1 MLGGFSNAQ
10 GRLNVA
16 ISMTDAVTPKRILV
30 VEDDLLNRLF
40 FCDVLKDAGFS
51 VEPVADER
59 EALARTEQF
68 RPDLIVMDIH
78 MPHISGVDIIKSLK
92 ADPAL
97 QGIPVLAV
105 TGYVGKGEEAQVRDA
120 GAGGY
125 LPKPVSIA
133 PFVAAVNRLIEPEPV

>member
-1 MLGGFSNAQ
+1 MAE
-10 GRLNVA
+10 RKH
-16 ISMTDAVTPKRILV
+16 PKRVLV
-30 VEDDLLNRLF
+30 VEDDFLNRLF
-40 FCDVLKDAGFS
+40 FCDVLKEEGFE

-59 EALARTEQF
+59 EALARTEEF

-92 ADPAL
+92 ANPSLAE
-97 QGIPVLAV
+97 IPVLAV

-133 PFVAAVNRLIEPEPV
+133 PFVAAVNELIAPATA

>member
-1 MLGGFSNAQ
+1 M
-10 GRLNVA
+10 VA
-16 ISMTDAVTPKRILV
+16 RNPRKRVLV
-30 VEDDLLNRLF
+30 VEDDFLNRLF
-40 FCDVLKDAGFS
+40 FCDVLKEEGFD

-59 EALARTEQF
+59 EALVRTEAF

-92 ADPAL
+92 ANPTL
-97 QGIPVLAV
+97 SSIPVLAV
-105 TGYVGKGEEAQVRDA
+105 TGYVGKGEERQVRDA

-133 PFVAAVNRLIEPEPV
+133 PFVAAVNKLIERDSPSG

>member
-1 MLGGFSNAQ
+1 MAKSKQ
-10 GRLNVA
+10 SKKV
-16 ISMTDAVTPKRILV
+16 LV
-30 VEDDLLNRLF
+30 VEDDFLNRLF
-40 FCDVLKDAGFS
+40 FCDVLKEEGFE

-78 MPHISGVDIIKSLK
+78 MPHISGVDIIKLLK
-92 ADPAL
+92 ANPSLAE
-97 QGIPVLAV
+97 IPVLAV
-105 TGYVGKGEEAQVRDA
+105 TGYVGKGEESEVRNA

-133 PFVAAVNRLIEPEPV
+133 PFVAAVNSLIETEVA

>member
-1 MLGGFSNAQ
+1 MPKRKL
-10 GRLNVA
+10 
-16 ISMTDAVTPKRILV
+16 PKRILV
-30 VEDDLLNRLF
+30 VEDDFLNRMF
-40 FCDVLKDAGFS
+40 FCDVLKEEGYE

-59 EALARTEQF
+59 EALAKTEAF

-92 ADPAL
+92 ANPAL
-97 QGIPVLAV
+97 APIPVLAV
-105 TGYVGKGEEAQVRDA
+105 TGYVGKGEEALVRNA

-133 PFVAAVNRLIEPEPV
+133 PFVAAVNKLIDPQPA

>member
-1 MLGGFSNAQ
+1 MAK
-10 GRLNVA
+10 RKP
-16 ISMTDAVTPKRILV
+16 PKRVLV
-30 VEDDLLNRLF
+30 VEDDFLNRLF
-40 FCDVLKDAGFS
+40 FCDVLKEEGFE

-92 ADPAL
+92 ADPSLAE
-97 QGIPVLAV
+97 IPVLAV
-105 TGYVGKGEEAQVRDA
+105 TGYVGKGEERQVRDA

-133 PFVAAVNRLIEPEPV
+133 PFVAAVKELIKSEAA

>member
-1 MLGGFSNAQ
+1 MIMAE
-10 GRLNVA
+10 RKH
-16 ISMTDAVTPKRILV
+16 PKRVLV
-30 VEDDLLNRLF
+30 VEDDFLNRLF
-40 FCDVLKDAGFS
+40 FCDVLKEEGFE

-59 EALARTEQF
+59 EALARTEEF

-92 ADPAL
+92 ANPSLAE
-97 QGIPVLAV
+97 IPVLAV

-133 PFVAAVNRLIEPEPV
+133 PFVAAVNELIAPATA

>member
-1 MLGGFSNAQ
+1 MAKRKL
-10 GRLNVA
+10 
-16 ISMTDAVTPKRILV
+16 PKRVLV
-30 VEDDLLNRLF
+30 VEDDFLNRLF
-40 FCDVLKDAGFS
+40 FCDVLKEEGFE

-59 EALARTEQF
+59 EALARTEKF

-92 ADPAL
+92 ADPSLA
-97 QGIPVLAV
+97 QIPVLAV

-133 PFVAAVNRLIEPEPV
+133 PFVAAVNKLIEPGAA

>member
-1 MLGGFSNAQ
+1 MAKSKQ
-10 GRLNVA
+10 
-16 ISMTDAVTPKRILV
+16 SKRVLV
-30 VEDDLLNRLF
+30 VEDDFLNRLF
-40 FCDVLKDAGFS
+40 FCDVLKEEGFE

-78 MPHISGVDIIKSLK
+78 MPHISGVDIIKLLK
-92 ADPAL
+92 ANPSLAE
-97 QGIPVLAV
+97 IPVLAV
-105 TGYVGKGEEAQVRDA
+105 TGYVGKGEESEVRNA

-133 PFVAAVNRLIEPEPV
+133 PFVAAVNKLIETEVA